1 MRAVLAG
8 WGVSVVPEMLVA
20 DMLHSGQ
27 LINLSPQFSLPVSL
41 YWHCWKLDSAALD
54 SLTQALQSAAK
65 FALN

>member
-20 DMLHSGQ
+20 DMPDSGQ

-41 YWHCWKLDSAALD
+41 YWHCGKLDSAALD